1 MLRIFLIV
9 CFVLNAVS
17 FSSAQSWLD
26 YYDST
31 YLYWEKDW
39 NKTIA
44 LLDTALP
51 LAEKDIGGEHPNY
64 AVLLN
69 DLGVSYWKAG
79 NFKQAATI
87 LEKSI
92 RIKKVSLGEED
103 PDYKASILNLANV
116 LYDNKNFSGAEAN
129 YLKIIESYNNV
140 EFKDAYYLTALSSLG
155 SLYESQANYNQAEK
169 YYLRALQH
177 KEETTGSSHLTYAKV
192 LQNLGNLYKKSGDI
206 QKSESFFVQALN
218 LFNSGQTNSMDYATL
233 LSDYGLYK
241 ADRGDF
247 GRAEE
252 YLTKAES
259 IIIELKGKKT
269 LEYASSINNLGTLRL
284 RMGKKIEAESNYKD
298 ALSLYEELLPNG
310 SPEIAPALNNL
321 AGYYVSTQEYEK
333 ALPLYLN
340 SKTLYRERFGPKHPL
355 YANSLNNLASLYRKT
370 QEYEKAS
377 EIYGEVL
384 SIEKEVLGENH
395 PQYASSLQNMALL
408 SLATGDYKLAESLFL
423 ESIAIKDKTLEPQH
437 PSWANT
443 YNNLALLYFLQK
455 DNEAAAPLFEKA
467 LSNQFNQIKNVFPS
481 LSEKEKEAFY
491 SILKDDIERFNTFAL
506 SQYKTD
512 SAMAGIM
519 YNNQLVTKGLLFDA
533 SNKIRDN
540 IFAEN
545 DAQLVEKYNQ
555 WRSLRDDVAQAY
567 QLSKEVLLERN
578 INIEELIKQ
587 ANDLE
592 KELSS
597 RSYAINPQANWQE
610 LTWESIREKLSPGEA
625 AIELIRFREFA
636 ILPQKTSKNDSSSQ
650 IQTSLLYGWTENINY
665 AALIITPQT
674 KGNPRLVIL
683 DGGESL
689 ENKYYSYYSNGIRY
703 QVQDKLSYQRYWEKI
718 QQEIPGIKT
727 VYFSPDGAFHKINV
741 NTLYDSL
748 KSEFLLNKVT
758 IKQLTSTR
766 DIFYVKNNEG
776 DNNEAMLFGDPSFSL
791 LLEEKRNTI
800 EHEIRDPQMNLIA
813 GIRENEMGIHNPFIA
828 ALPGTK
834 TEVTKIYDILK
845 AAKWKPSK
853 YLSEEALEENIKKVN
868 SPKVLHIATHGYF
881 NREGEEGI
889 FSTVGYNNPL
899 LNSGLLLA
907 GAQKNLGD
915 QQYQVLFEHQKED
928 GILTAFEAMNLKLD
942 KTDLV
947 VLSACETGSG
957 TIKNGEGVY
966 GLQRSFQVAGA
977 ASIIFSLWKVD
988 DNATQMLMS
997 YFYKHWMESGDKR
1010 EAFLLAQTELKNDY
1024 PDPYYWGAFILIGD

>member
-1 MLRIFLIV
+1 MVRILLIV
-9 CFVLNAVS
+9 FLFFNAVLS
-17 FSSAQSWLD
+17 SSAQSWMD

-39 NKTIA
+39 SKTIA

-69 DLGVSYWKAG
+69 DLGVSYWKTG
-79 NFKQAATI
+79 NLRQATAI

-103 PDYKASILNLANV
+103 PDYKASLLNLANV
-116 LYDNKNFSGAEAN
+116 LYDSKNLTGAED
-129 YLKIIESYNNV
+129 YYFKVIESYKNV
-140 EFKDAYYLTALSSLG
+140 EYKDAYYQTALNSLG
-155 SLYESQANYNQAEK
+155 GLYESQANYDQAEK
-169 YYLRALQH
+169 YYLKALEY
-177 KEETTGSSHLTYAKV
+177 KEETAGSSHLTYAKV
-192 LQNLGNLYKKSGDI
+192 LQNLGNLYKKSGNI
-206 QKSESFFVQALN
+206 QKSESFFIQALN
-218 LFNSGQTNSMDYATL
+218 LFNSDQKKSMDYATL
-233 LSDYGLYK
+233 LSDYGLYN
-241 ADRGDF
+241 ADKGDF
-247 GRAEE
+247 GKAEE
-252 YLTKAES
+252 YLKKTES
-259 IIIELKGKKT
+259 IIVELKGKKT
-269 LEYASSINNLGTLRL
+269 IEYASSINNLGTLHW
-284 RMGKKIEAESNYKD
+284 RMGKKTEAESNYKG
-298 ALSLYEELLPNG
+298 ALSLYEELLPKG
-310 SPEIAPALNNL
+310 SADIAPALNNL
-321 AGYYVSTQEYEK
+321 AGYYVSSQDYDK

-340 SKTLYRERFGPKHPL
+340 SKTLYGERFGLKHPL

-370 QEYEKAS
+370 KEYEKAS
-377 EIYGEVL
+377 KIYKEVL
-384 SIEKEVLGENH
+384 NIEKEVLGENH

-408 SLATGDYKLAESLFL
+408 SLATGDYKLAESLML
-423 ESIAIKDKTLEPQH
+423 EAIAIKKKILEPQH

-443 YNNLALLYFLQK
+443 YNNLALLYFLK
-455 DNEAAAPLFEKA
+455 ENNETAAPLFEKA
-467 LSNQFNQIKNVFPS
+467 LSNQFNQIKNVFPA

-491 SILKDDIERFNTFAL
+491 NTLKDDIERFNTFAL

-512 SAMAGIM
+512 SSMAGVM
-519 YNNQLVTKGLLFDA
+519 YNNQLITKGLLFDA

-545 DAQLVEKYNQ
+545 DAQLIGKYNK
-555 WRSLRDDVAQAY
+555 WRSLRDDVAHAY
-567 QLSKEVLLERN
+567 QLPKEVLIERN
-578 INIEELIKQ
+578 IDVAELIKQ

-597 RSYAINPQANWQE
+597 QSYAINPQANWQE
-610 LTWESIREKLSPGEA
+610 FTWENIREKLSPDEA

-636 ILPQKTSKNDSSSQ
+636 ILPQEANKNDTSTQ
-650 IQTSLLYGWTENINY
+650 IQTSLLYGWTEKINY

-674 KGNPRLVIL
+674 KENPRLVIL
-683 DGGESL
+683 DDGEAL

-703 QVQDKLSYQRYWEKI
+703 QVQDNLSYQRYWKKI
-718 QQEIPGIKT
+718 QQEIPNAKT
-727 VYFSPDGAFHKINV
+727 VYFSPDGAFHKINI

-748 KSEFLLNKVT
+748 DSEFLLNKITV
-758 IKQLTSTR
+758 KQLTSTR
-766 DIFYVKNNEG
+766 DIFYVKNNKGE
-776 DNNEAMLFGDPSFSL
+776 NNEAMLFGDPSFSL
-791 LLEEKRNTI
+791 LLEEKKKSS
-800 EHEIRDPQMNLIA
+800 EHEIRDTQMNLIA

-845 AAKWKPSK
+845 AAKWNPSK

-881 NREGEEGI
+881 NKEGEEGI
-889 FSTVGYNNPL
+889 FSSLGDNNPL

-915 QQYQVLFEHQKED
+915 QQYQILFEHQKED

-942 KTDLV
+942 NTDLV

-997 YFYKHWMESGDKR
+997 YFYKQWMESGNKR
-1010 EAFLLAQTELKNDY
+1010 EAFLLAQHELKNDY